1 MAMFGARGLSLFFV
15 FLFGF
20 AALAAAQDARRI
32 VTSENADYFGFDLR
46 TEKDVTLD
54 QCKAVC
60 LADPQCRAFTYN
72 TSAQW
77 CFLKSDFNR
86 LNGFDGAVA
95 GKVVASGDA
104 PDIGAPP
111 ALRFV
116 PDHIQ
121 READDY
127 RAEVLRTPRPEN
139 AGLVR
144 LSSAGVQA
152 LANGDPLNAMKAF
165 STALVMEP
173 KDTKLW
179 SQLAR
184 AALAAQPAGNMNA
197 YRLQRAGTGAAINA
211 YNLSRSADDRAQA
224 LAVLAPALERRNLF
238 RPALSAYEASL
249 ALKAARDVQEAYA
262 DLKRR
267 KGFRVVD
274 HSVDS
279 DSATPRACVQFS
291 ESLVKNGVDYAQ
303 YVTVDTVRSFA
314 LDRSDKELCVSGLKH
329 GEQYRIV
336 IRQGLPAAIGE
347 VIAEP
352 VPLEIYVR
360 DRAPS
365 LRFTGDNFVL
375 PSSARRGIPF
385 VSVNA
390 DSANLSVYRVGERA
404 LAQLLGEGQF
414 LRQLNQYGAREVVDD
429 MGAPVFEGTIEIE
442 SQLNTDIVTSIP
454 IDEAVPERKPGIYMM
469 TAVPEGDRTEHWEN
483 RATQWFLVSDIG
495 LSTFAGAD
503 GLSVFARSLAR
514 AEPLEGLKL
523 KLLARNNEILGEA
536 ETDGDGHARF
546 DPGLARGAAGLAPAA
561 IIAENGAEDFVFFDM
576 TRAGFDLSDRG
587 VTGRPSAGPLDVL
600 AWTERGIYRAGETV
614 HASALTRNPAS
625 DAVEDLPLTFIFR
638 RPDGVEHRRV
648 VSDGAALGGHAVALD
663 LPGSAMRG
671 TWALGI
677 YADPKKPA
685 LAEKNFLVEDFVPD
699 RTEFE
704 LASADET
711 VPVGGATDVTVDG
724 RYLYGAPAAGLAL
737 EGELTVAP
745 TREWKAFP
753 GYVFGLDD
761 EEDVEALRVSLPG
774 LPETDAQ
781 GQARFPVALDGAPST
796 TRLLKAQV
804 SVRMREAG
812 GRAVERALEIDVE
825 PESAMIGMKPE
836 FTGGRVAEGA
846 TANFRVIAVDPK
858 GERIAMDG
866 LEWKL
871 LKVERHYQWYRE
883 GGSWNYEPITT
894 TSLVR
899 EGTVDAKADSEPQI
913 GVSVDWGRYR
923 LEVES
928 PEAGGPITS
937 VAFDSGWYV
946 EAGSTETPDGLE
958 VALDRDAYAV
968 GDTAH
973 LRISP
978 RFAGEVLVTVGAD
991 SLIETYTANVAEAGA
1006 TLDIPVTDAFGAGAY
1021 VTATLFRP
1029 GDDADNRLPMRA
1041 IGVRWLKVDPGTRDL
1056 PVDLGVEDQARPD
1069 ESLSIPVSVG
1079 GLEPGEEA
1087 YVTVAAVD
1095 VGILNLTRYEPP
1107 EPDAWYFGQRMLGIE
1122 IRDIYGRLI
1131 DGSLGA
1137 MGRLRTGG
1145 DGGGMTTSGSAP
1157 TQKLLAFFSGIV
1169 KVDDEGK
1176 AVVTF
1181 DIPQFNGT
1189 ARIMSV
1195 AWSKKGVGS
1204 AQKDVIIRDPVVL
1217 TTSLPRFLAPGDE
1230 ARLLLEIANTDGPAG
1245 DYRIAVSGE
1254 GPVDVDLRSL
1264 SDTVTLEAG
1273 GKATLSVPISA
1284 TNQTGEGALTV
1295 ALAHESGL
1303 AVEKS
1308 VPLPVRP
1315 GVMPVATRSVVT
1327 LAANGGSVTL
1337 DGALLEDSFAENASV
1352 SLNISRADGFDIPAL
1367 LMSLDR
1373 YPYGCTEQT
1382 TSRALPLLYVSEL
1395 SKAAGLEDDP
1405 ALKGRIE
1412 DAITSVLAAQ
1422 SSSGSFGLWGPG
1434 SGDLWLDAY
1443 VTDFLTR
1450 AREQGFAVPEAAM
1463 SLSLQNL
1470 ENTLSYDTDV
1480 ASRGS
1485 EIAYALYVL
1494 ARNRKASAGDLRYY
1508 LDTRLDEFSTPL
1520 ARAQLAAGLA
1530 LYGDAER
1537 AERGFASA
1545 FRLAQGM
1552 SGRYTARSDYG
1563 SRLRDGA
1570 AMLAL
1575 AAESRPEPA
1584 LVPRMIDLV
1593 SDVRGDTRYTST
1605 QDEAWMLLAARALS
1619 QSSDDLSLTVDGNA
1633 HQGAFSRRLSGLEI
1647 EAAPLTVANQGDEPV
1662 DAVMTVVAAPQQPL
1676 PAGGEGFTIE
1686 RRYYTLDGRE
1696 ANVSEARQNERYV
1709 VVLEMMEQN
1718 AWPSRVLVS
1727 DLLPAGFEIDNPRL
1741 VGSADL
1747 ANFEWLGETDAVHTE
1762 FRDDRFIAAFNRNG
1776 GGNFR
1781 LAYVVRA
1788 VTPGVYTHPAASV
1801 EDMYRPQLSA
1811 RTATGFMEIVGQ

>member
-1 MAMFGARGLSLFFV
+1 MRAARGLSLFFIFV
-15 FLFGF
+15 FGF
-20 AALAAAQDARRI
+20 AAMAAAQDARRI

-86 LNGFDGAVA
+86 LDPFEGAVA
-95 GKVVASGDA
+95 GKVVVSGAAADL
-104 PDIGAPP
+104 GAPP

-116 PDHIQ
+116 PEHVL
-121 READDY
+121 READQY
-127 RAEVLRTPRPEN
+127 RDEVLRTQNAVN
-139 AGLVR
+139 AGFAALAA
-144 LSSAGVQA
+144 AGGQA
-152 LANGDPLNAMKAF
+152 LANNDPLNAIRAY
-165 STALVMEP
+165 TAALVVEP
-173 KDTKLW
+173 DNASLW

-184 AALAAQPAGNMNA
+184 AATVAQPAGDMNL
-197 YRLQRAGTGAAINA
+197 YRLQRAGTGAAVNA
-211 YNLSRSADDRAQA
+211 YNLSRSTDDRAEA

-249 ALKAARDVQEAYA
+249 ALRTARDVQEAYA

-267 KGFRVVD
+267 KGFRVID

-291 ESLVKNGVDYAQ
+291 EELVKSGVDYAQ
-303 YVTVDTVRSFA
+303 FVTVDNLRSFA
-314 LDRSDKELCVSGLKH
+314 VDRSDKELCVSGLKH

-390 DSANLSVYRVGERA
+390 DSATLSVYRVGDRA
-404 LAQLLGEGQF
+404 LARLLSEGQF
-414 LRQLNQYGAREVVDD
+414 LRQLNEYAVDEVADQ
-429 MGAPVFEGTIEIE
+429 MGAPVFEGTIEVDAE
-442 SQLNTDIVTSIP
+442 LNKDVVTSIP
-454 IDEAVPERKPGIYMM
+454 VDEAVPERKPGVYMM
-469 TAVPEGDRTEHWEN
+469 TAVPEGDRSQNWDN

-495 LSTFAGAD
+495 LSTFAGED
-503 GLSVFARSLAR
+503 GLSVFARSLAS
-514 AEPLEGLKL
+514 AKPLDGLKL
-523 KLLARNNEILGEA
+523 RLVARNNEVLGEA

-546 DPGLARGAAGLAPAA
+546 DPGLARGSSGLAPAA
-561 IIAENGAEDFVFFDM
+561 IIAEDGTEDFVFLDM

-587 VTGRPSAGPLDVL
+587 VTGRPSPGPLDVF

-638 RPDGVEHRRV
+638 RPDGVEDRRV

-671 TWALGI
+671 TWVLGI

-774 LPETDAQ
+774 LPETDAE

-796 TRLLKAQV
+796 TRLLKADV

-812 GRAVERALEIDVE
+812 GRAVERALEIGVE
-825 PESAMIGMKPE
+825 PESAMIGLKPE

-871 LKVERHYQWYRE
+871 LKVERHYQWYRD

-928 PEAGGPITS
+928 PDAGGPITS
-937 VAFDSGWYV
+937 AAFDSGWYV

-968 GDTAH
+968 GETAK
-973 LRISP
+973 LKISP
-978 RFAGEVLVTVGAD
+978 RFAGEVLVTVGSE
-991 SLIETYTANVAEAGA
+991 SLLETFTANVPEAGA
-1006 TLDIPVTDAFGAGAY
+1006 TVDIPVTDALGAGAY

-1029 GDDADNRLPMRA
+1029 GDDAENRLPMRA
-1041 IGVRWLKVDPGTRDL
+1041 IGVRWLKVDPGARDL
-1056 PVDLGVEDQARPD
+1056 SVELGVEEQARPD
-1069 ESLSIPVSVG
+1069 AALSIPVSVG

-1107 EPDAWYFGQRMLGIE
+1107 QPDAWYFGQRMLGIE
-1122 IRDIYGRLI
+1122 MRDIYGRLI

-1145 DGGGMTTSGSAP
+1145 DGGGMAPTGSAP
-1157 TQKLLAFFSGIV
+1157 TQKLVAFFSGIV
-1169 KVDDEGK
+1169 KVDDDGK
-1176 AVVTF
+1176 AEVSF
-1181 DIPQFNGT
+1181 EIPQFNGT
-1189 ARIMSV
+1189 ARIMAV

-1204 AQKDVIIRDPVVL
+1204 AQQDVIIRDPVVL

-1245 DYRIAVSGE
+1245 DYRLTVMAE
-1254 GPVDVDLRSL
+1254 GPVDADLRSL

-1273 GKATLSVPISA
+1273 GKATLSVPVSA

-1315 GVMPVATRSVVT
+1315 GVMPVASRSVVT

-1395 SKAAGLEDDP
+1395 SKAAGLEEDP

-1422 SSSGSFGLWGPG
+1422 SSSGGFGLWGPG

-1450 AREQGFAVPEAAM
+1450 AGEQGFAVPEAAM
-1463 SLSLQNL
+1463 GQALQNL
-1470 ENTLSYDTDV
+1470 SNTLAYDTDV
-1480 ASRGS
+1480 SSRGS

-1584 LVPRMIDLV
+1584 LVPQMIDLV
-1593 SDVRGDTRYTST
+1593 ADVRGDTRYMST

-1619 QSSDDLSLTVDGNA
+1619 QSSDDLRLTVDGNA
-1633 HQGAFSRRLSGLEI
+1633 HAGAFSRRLSGLEI
-1647 EAAPLTVANQGDEPV
+1647 EAAPLTVANQGNEPV
-1662 DAVMTVVAAPQQPL
+1662 DAVITTVAAPQQPL

-1686 RRYYTLDGRE
+1686 RRYYTLDGEE
-1696 ANVSEARQNERYV
+1696 ANVSDARQNERYV

-1741 VGSADL
+1741 VGSAEL

-1762 FRDDRFIAAFNRNG
+1762 FRDDRFIAAFDRNG
-1776 GGNFR
+1776 GGKFR